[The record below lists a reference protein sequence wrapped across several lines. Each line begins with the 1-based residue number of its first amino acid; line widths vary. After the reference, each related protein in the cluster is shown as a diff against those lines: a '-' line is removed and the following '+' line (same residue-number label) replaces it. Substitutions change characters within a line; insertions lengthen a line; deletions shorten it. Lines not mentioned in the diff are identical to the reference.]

1 MKKLVHLKK
10 ARYLAIFL
18 AVLCGTV
25 GIASAFMLYFT
36 VSLGLYDKKW
46 TEIKNKCYE
55 RVQTL
60 YSMKVFEE
68 REDNPDCLNGTN
80 FEYGILEGDKY
91 SATDF
96 ESAVSQINLSDSS
109 SYLYQ
114 NFRETIPDQYTLV
127 KEFHECD
134 IPEYNLGLFGSL
146 LNSGHVYQQGYNKE
160 YEERVV
166 AVCYNRTNGIFYYQT
181 TNFCVPIQNISVG
194 KNDEA
199 VNYYLDEL
207 EELEGR
213 KKYVREDG
221 VKTLDTA
228 RYRNWEKIYFDFNEF
243 DIDKIRSI
251 TSEELEQF
259 SGSESIVDYTTN
271 ASLDDGLSMSIEI
284 YTDDPGSVYW
294 IISNVKEPL
303 DESTDDLF
311 VQQIKLI
318 RLLYL
323 FRYASI
329 VITVVSMLLCIVL
342 FVFCCKNIGYEA
354 REQNIQKKLYYRLP
368 LVIYLAVMGFL
379 FIVDMS
385 LGEYGIDFL
394 VNATKGTLPVL
405 LVALIF
411 IAAIGVFLILLTLI
425 NLSCRYQTKILWK
438 NTILYHILKGLSHF
452 FEELRQNTSLIIR
465 AGLIWGAISIL
476 EFLVIVVTSYR
487 VDMELCLFFVYKVAE
502 AFFVYKVLLQMK
514 KLQEGSR
521 QMAQGDLE
529 SKIDTNKMQ
538 WEFKRHGEFLNQ
550 IGDGMSIALQD
561 RMKSER
567 FKTELITNVSHDIKT
582 PLTSII
588 NYIDLMKREQ
598 ISEPVVQEYL
608 GVLDHQSARLKKLIE
623 DLMEASK
630 ASTGNLTVNWE
641 PCDMDILLAQVL
653 GEFEERMER
662 AQLDLVISKQEESVY
677 IMADNRHLWRIFENL
692 MNNVCKYAQPGTRV
706 YINQEVEQEMVN
718 IIFRNTSKYP
728 LNITSE
734 ELLERFVRG
743 DASRN
748 TEGSGLGLSIAR
760 NLAELMNGVLEL
772 YVDGDLFKVILRFP
786 QKK

>member
-1 MKKLVHLKK
+1 MKNLVHLKK

-487 VDMELCLFFVYKVAE
+487 VDMELCLFFLYKVAE

-538 WEFKRHGEFLNQ
+538 WEFKRHGEYLNQ

-662 AQLDLVISKQEESVY
+662 AQLDLVISKQAESVY